1 MTNFYPHQFASAYI
15 QTLPHAKKLEEF
27 NNRSDYQE
35 YLNKRRQVYFRQ
47 YIEVIEFAES
57 SGESLNETDNG

>member
-35 YLNKRRQVYFRQ
+35 YLNKRRQFYFRQ
-47 YIEVIEFAES
+47 YIEAIEFADS
-57 SGESLNETDNG
+57 SGKSLNETDNG

>member
-35 YLNKRRQVYFRQ
+35 YLNKRRQFYFHQ
-47 YIEVIEFAES
+47 YIEAIEFADS
-57 SGESLNETDNG
+57 SGKSLNETDNG